1 MYITWRK
8 QSSPSDLTGNHYTA
22 AIFPR
27 ELPHNAVVGI
37 YIGGDIW
44 GEIKLTQELRLL
56 KS

>member
-1 MYITWRK
+1 VYITWRK

-44 GEIKLTQELRLL
+44 GEIKLTQELR
-56 KS
+56 